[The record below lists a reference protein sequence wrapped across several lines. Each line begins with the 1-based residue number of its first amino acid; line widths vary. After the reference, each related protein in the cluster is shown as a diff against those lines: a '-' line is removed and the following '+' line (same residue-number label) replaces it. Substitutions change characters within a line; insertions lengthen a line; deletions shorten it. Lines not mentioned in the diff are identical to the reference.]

1 MKRRLIGM
9 LLVLAALFSLTTTA
23 AASIDGIAPIYL
35 VTAKETYGGQISVAP
50 SSVRIGDTVTVTA
63 VPDAG
68 FRVEEIIVKNR
79 ITHDLLP
86 VRQIGKHT
94 YTFVHPDSTVYVEAV
109 YTRDVWSCPYVDI
122 TPTHWAYPY
131 IRTVDL
137 AGVMDGTAENVFN
150 PADAIP
156 RQQVWL
162 ALARMSGENPANAT
176 EIRAWAV
183 KNGISDGSNPNNA
196 ITRQQFVTLLYR
208 YSNTFGT
215 RIKSA
220 PGADLKKYSDADS
233 VAAYA
238 AEAMSW
244 AVGNGIMSGTA
255 DGNLNPTGT
264 TTRAHVAKMLAMYL
278 EG

>member
-1 MKRRLIGM
+1 MKRRLLSM

-35 VTAKETYGGQISVAP
+35 VTVKETHGGQLSAAP
-50 SSVRIGDTVTVTA
+50 SSVRIGETVTVTA

-79 ITHDLLP
+79 TTHDILP
-86 VRQIGKHT
+86 VRQIGKNT

-109 YTRDVWSCPYVDI
+109 YARDVWKCPYVDL
-122 TPTHWAYPY
+122 TPEHWAYPY
-131 IRTVDL
+131 VRTVDL
-137 AGVMDGTAENVFN
+137 ADVMDGTADNVFN

-162 ALARMSGENPANAT
+162 SLARMSGEAPANAT
-176 EIRAWAV
+176 ETRAWAV
-183 KNGISDGSNPNNA
+183 KSGISDGSNPNSS

-208 YSNTFGT
+208 YATTFGT
-215 RIKSA
+215 LVKDA
-220 PGADLKKYSDADS
+220 PGADLKSYADADS

-238 AEAMSW
+238 EEAMSW
-244 AVGNGIMSGTA
+244 AVGNGIMSGTT
-255 DGNLNPTGT
+255 DGKLNPTGT